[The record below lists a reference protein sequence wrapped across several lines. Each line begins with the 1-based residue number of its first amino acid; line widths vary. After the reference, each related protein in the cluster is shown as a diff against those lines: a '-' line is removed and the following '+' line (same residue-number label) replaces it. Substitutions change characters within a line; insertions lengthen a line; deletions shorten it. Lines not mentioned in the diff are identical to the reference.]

1 MISDMKNEPLKI
13 LFASFEAT
21 PFSKTGGLGDVAGSL
36 PQYLKKEGCDVR
48 LILPKLSC
56 IPQDLQNRM
65 EFVESYYVQL
75 GWRQSY
81 CGLFEYRYAGVTCYF
96 LDNEYYFRRDSVYG
110 QFDDGERVAFFSKAV
125 LETLLHL
132 TDFMPDVIHCNDWH
146 TALIPVYLNENYRQL
161 YGFEDIRTVLTIHN
175 LKFQGQY
182 SAAVIGDV
190 CGLLGTDADRQMRVE
205 SGDANYMLGGLRYAD
220 CISTVSP
227 TYAKEICTPWLGEGL
242 DWLFREREERLFGIL
257 NGVDYSDYDPSV
269 DKNIPCHFSAS
280 YLAGKTRC
288 KKALQKELGLD
299 VNAERPLFAVVS
311 RLTDQK
317 GMDLI
322 TYNLPWIAESGA
334 QLAVLGTGDERYA
347 EAFRYFEQLCPGT
360 VAARIEFSEPLSR
373 RIYAGADAFL
383 MPSLFEP
390 CGLSQ
395 IIAMRYGTIPI
406 VRETGGLKDTVT
418 PYNKFTGEGTGF
430 SFTNFNAHELR
441 TAMSDVIEL
450 HKDRRKWTA
459 LKKQAMAADFSWTA
473 SANKYIEMYSM
484 LASKQ
489 NR

>member
-1 MISDMKNEPLKI
+1 M
-13 LFASFEAT
+13 
-21 PFSKTGGLGDVAGSL
+21 
-36 PQYLKKEGCDVR
+36 
-48 LILPKLSC
+48 
-56 IPQDLQNRM
+56 
-65 EFVESYYVQL
+65 
-75 GWRQSY
+75 
-81 CGLFEYRYAGVTCYF
+81 
-96 LDNEYYFRRDSVYG
+96 
-110 QFDDGERVAFFSKAV
+110 
-125 LETLLHL
+125 
-132 TDFMPDVIHCNDWH
+132 
-146 TALIPVYLNENYRQL
+146 
-161 YGFEDIRTVLTIHN
+161 
-175 LKFQGQY
+175 
-182 SAAVIGDV
+182 
-190 CGLLGTDADRQMRVE
+190 
-205 SGDANYMLGGLRYAD
+205 
-220 CISTVSP
+220 
-227 TYAKEICTPWLGEGL
+227 
-242 DWLFREREERLFGIL
+242 
-257 NGVDYSDYDPSV
+257 
-269 DKNIPCHFSAS
+269 
-280 YLAGKTRC
+280 
-288 KKALQKELGLD
+288 
-299 VNAERPLFAVVS
+299 NAERPLFAVVS

-395 IIAMRYGTIPI
+395 IIAMRYGTIPT

-473 SANKYIEMYSM
+473 SAKKYIEMYSM